1 MTVHICAALAT
12 SCDGGWTI
20 KALSWDSA
28 PTGAPPLY
36 PQPLLHLDHSRVS
49 RNPHPPEYWVTR
61 AVSQEPH
68 IFPTIPHACE
78 LPGWEYLLWKNGG
91 GRWCRSRGSK
101 CCHLASHMV
110 FRSVLK
116 GVLAVD
122 WLIFRMQQK
131 LLKLWKKSQVFP
143 NNLKMEWYMWFLC
156 YVKGWGI
163 YEACKSWIGQKSFSG
178 SKQDK
183 MALIEYRSALLK
195 IFRVNPT
202 QYSDT
207 LCMKDGLIG
216 LELRLWSTKPV
227 DGCFCVLPYIET

>member
-1 MTVHICAALAT
+1 MFILLNVYVWRYNLCGFGNLLWRWVDDQGLIMGQCPYWGT
-12 SCDGGWTI
+12 S
-20 KALSWDSA
+20 
-28 PTGAPPLY
+28 PL
-36 PQPLLHLDHSRVS
+36 PSPLLHLDHSRVS

-195 IFRVNPT
+195 IFRL
-202 QYSDT
+202 T
-207 LCMKDGLIG
+207 LPNILIH
-216 LELRLWSTKPV
+216 
-227 DGCFCVLPYIET
+227 CVWRMV